1 MQAKDWNLKDFMK
14 NLNHIRS
21 FLIFGNDQGLIRQK
35 SNYILNEIKKMV
47 PNNIEILEY
56 SDQVHDSI
64 EEFLY
69 EKVYQKSMFN
79 EISVLKIFL
88 ESAKIN
94 KNIIDFFNTINYEKS
109 NIIIVETGM
118 LRTDSALVKLFKA
131 DTNRLLAIGCY
142 NSSGDSRNIES
153 SIRNFAAQYNLS
165 LDMESVLYLADNLG
179 NDSMVTKK
187 EIEKLAIFANGKD
200 LKKTDL
206 VNFASDNSY
215 LAINMICDSIY
226 IQNLPNILKLTE
238 KAIENNNYI
247 VIIRALMS
255 HFSMLLYSK
264 VLGISDVKQIKPFL
278 HFSRHSNV
286 KKQLKIIP
294 IDRLKIILMSLNKLE
309 LDCKK
314 DASIANILLK
324 KYFFRIYKNS
334 KLVVEGT
341 NNLL

>member
-187 EIEKLAIFANGKD
+187 EIEKLAIFANGKI
-200 LKKTDL
+200 
-206 VNFASDNSY
+206 Y
-215 LAINMICDSIY
+215 HSI
-226 IQNLPNILKLTE
+226 
-238 KAIENNNYI
+238 
-247 VIIRALMS
+247 
-255 HFSMLLYSK
+255 
-264 VLGISDVKQIKPFL
+264 
-278 HFSRHSNV
+278 
-286 KKQLKIIP
+286 
-294 IDRLKIILMSLNKLE
+294 
-309 LDCKK
+309 KK
-314 DASIANILLK
+314 DIPKPTGWPCLPQL
-324 KYFFRIYKNS
+324 
-334 KLVVEGT
+334 
-341 NNLL
+341 

>member
-200 LKKTDL
+200 LKKIDL

-226 IQNLPNILKLTE
+226 LKNLHYVLKLTE

-247 VIIRALMS
+247 MIIRALIS
-255 HFSMLLYSK
+255 HFNMLLYNK
-264 VLGISDVKQIKPFL
+264 ALGISDVKQIKPFL
-278 HFSRHSNV
+278 HFSRHSSI

-294 IDRLKIILMSLNKLE
+294 IDELKIILMSLNKLE
-309 LDCKK
+309 LNCKK
-314 DASIANILLK
+314 ESSIADILLK
-324 KYFFRIYKNS
+324 KYFFRIYENS
-334 KLVVEGT
+334 KLVIEGT
-341 NNLL
+341 NNSF

>member
-109 NIIIVETGM
+109 N
-118 LRTDSALVKLFKA
+118 
-131 DTNRLLAIGCY
+131 
-142 NSSGDSRNIES
+142 
-153 SIRNFAAQYNLS
+153 
-165 LDMESVLYLADNLG
+165 
-179 NDSMVTKK
+179 
-187 EIEKLAIFANGKD
+187 
-200 LKKTDL
+200 
-206 VNFASDNSY
+206 
-215 LAINMICDSIY
+215 
-226 IQNLPNILKLTE
+226 
-238 KAIENNNYI
+238 
-247 VIIRALMS
+247 
-255 HFSMLLYSK
+255 
-264 VLGISDVKQIKPFL
+264 
-278 HFSRHSNV
+278 
-286 KKQLKIIP
+286 
-294 IDRLKIILMSLNKLE
+294 
-309 LDCKK
+309 
-314 DASIANILLK
+314 
-324 KYFFRIYKNS
+324 
-334 KLVVEGT
+334 
-341 NNLL
+341 